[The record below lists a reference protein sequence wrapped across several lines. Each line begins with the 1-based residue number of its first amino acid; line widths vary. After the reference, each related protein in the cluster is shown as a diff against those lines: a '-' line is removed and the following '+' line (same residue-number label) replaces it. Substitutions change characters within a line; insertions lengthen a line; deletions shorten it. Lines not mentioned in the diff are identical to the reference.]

1 MIISGWFESD
11 QGAVLFDF
19 EDVED
24 CEELSARLY
33 LQYGIDCVGV
43 DMEIE
48 GDYLNGQDASESI
61 KEVLEDL
68 EFLCS

>member
-1 MIISGWFESD
+1 MNISGWYESD

-24 CEELSARLY
+24 SEELSARLY
-33 LQYGIDCVGV
+33 LRYGEDCNGV
-43 DMEIE
+43 DIEIE